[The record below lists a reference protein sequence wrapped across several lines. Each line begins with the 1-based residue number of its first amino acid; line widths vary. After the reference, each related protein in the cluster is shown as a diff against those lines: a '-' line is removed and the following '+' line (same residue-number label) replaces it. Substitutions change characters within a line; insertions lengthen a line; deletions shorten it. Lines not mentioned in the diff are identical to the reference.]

1 MIIALKDAELLSA
14 GSPSPQ
20 LKRTKDSASPG
31 VPRVIFPRVEPTEFL
46 TDAVFKRHFQFDKRN
61 VERIADML
69 DLEHPNNRG
78 NPLTPIQAEMGIQD
92 DQKQ

>member
-1 MIIALKDAELLSA
+1 MLNYYLRDRYLRNLREQRIQR
-14 GSPSPQ
+14 PQ
-20 LKRTKDSASPG
+20 R
-31 VPRVIFPRVEPTEFL
+31 VPCVIFPRVEPTEFL

>member
-1 MIIALKDAELLSA
+1 MLNYYLRDRHLRNLREQRIQR
-14 GSPSPQ
+14 PQ
-20 LKRTKDSASPG
+20 R
-31 VPRVIFPRVEPTEFL
+31 VPHVIFPRVEPTEFL

>member
-1 MIIALKDAELLSA
+1 MLNYYLRDRHLRNLREQRIQR
-14 GSPSPQ
+14 PQ
-20 LKRTKDSASPG
+20 P
-31 VPRVIFPRVEPTEFL
+31 VPRVIFPQVEPTEFL

>member
-1 MIIALKDAELLSA
+1 MLNYYLRDCHLRNLREQRIQR
-14 GSPSPQ
+14 PQ
-20 LKRTKDSASPG
+20 
-31 VPRVIFPRVEPTEFL
+31 RVPRVEPTEFL
-46 TDAVFKRHFQFDKRN
+46 TDAVFKRHFRFDKRN

-69 DLEHPNNRG
+69 DLEHPNNRE

>member
-1 MIIALKDAELLSA
+1 MLNYYLRDCHLRNLREQRIQR
-14 GSPSPQ
+14 PQ
-20 LKRTKDSASPG
+20 R

-46 TDAVFKRHFQFDKRN
+46 TDAVFKRHFRFDKRN